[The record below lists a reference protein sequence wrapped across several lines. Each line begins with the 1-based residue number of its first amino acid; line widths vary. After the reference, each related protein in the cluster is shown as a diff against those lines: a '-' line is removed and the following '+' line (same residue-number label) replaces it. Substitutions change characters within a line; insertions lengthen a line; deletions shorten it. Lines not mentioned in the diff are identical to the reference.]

1 MVECRLVAGRAFV
14 SLFYRK
20 PRCLAKSIASWWES
34 EAMAAGKMWL
44 LLSAVACVPLR
55 EAAVCRPQGKRKK
68 MKDIFV
74 NAHTMMTGQRIVGVT
89 VY

>member
-1 MVECRLVAGRAFV
+1 MVEKWDYG
-14 SLFYRK
+14 
-20 PRCLAKSIASWWES
+20 
-34 EAMAAGKMWL
+34 AGKMWL

-55 EAAVCRPQGKRKK
+55 EVPYAAHKEK

-89 VY
+89 VCLS